1 MAAQATGTFTV
12 SSWDEDT
19 YQELDGG
26 GKLTRARVSFG
37 LSGDLEA
44 DASWEALMCYG
55 DDGTAFFTGLQRT
68 VGKLAGREGSFVLNA
83 GGGFENGVAKT
94 QWEVLPGSATGDL
107 RGLRGTG
114 SAVTT
119 SGSGGTFTLDYELD

>member
-37 LSGDLEA
+37 LSGDLDQYVIAPGLGALAGPSGALALAA
-44 DASWEALMCYG
+44 DAL
-55 DDGTAFFTGLQRT
+55 T
-68 VGKLAGREGSFVLNA
+68 KLRHE
-83 GGGFENGVAKT
+83 
-94 QWEVLPGSATGDL
+94 
-107 RGLRGTG
+107 
-114 SAVTT
+114 
-119 SGSGGTFTLDYELD
+119 